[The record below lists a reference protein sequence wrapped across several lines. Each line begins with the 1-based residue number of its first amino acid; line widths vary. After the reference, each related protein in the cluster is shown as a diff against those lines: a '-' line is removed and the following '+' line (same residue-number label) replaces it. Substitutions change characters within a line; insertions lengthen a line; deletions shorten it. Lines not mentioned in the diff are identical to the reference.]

1 MAEGPGSINLLQS
14 AEGRKLSVKSHGFLQ
29 NWQEQQEASWF
40 GISEMAESKLNQLA
54 SRGTALSFA
63 SGYQWQAASCGSWSR
78 RSLKETGRKGLR
90 GRRGRRGSRAA
101 YLICSGKWLNLLPN
115 ILPSLLLYALAAEW
129 LWHTLPECSSWLLLQ
144 LWASSANILPRIYIC
159 SCCGPSFVAGAV

>member
-54 SRGTALSFA
+54 SRGIALSFA

-90 GRRGRRGSRAA
+90 GRRGSRAA

-115 ILPSLLLYALAAEW
+115 ILPSLLLYTLAAEW

-159 SCCGPSFVAGAV
+159 SCCGPCFVAGAV